1 MALSD
6 TTRSFLTPEF
16 IRNVRFARHRR
27 GGYDIQEV
35 DSFLIRFAELLEAE
49 DSRIPSNETEDS
61 ELHDP
66 EGAAQRLLAAA
77 QRTADSLTKEAA
89 AQSEQ
94 LIASAEAQADNIKR
108 VVVEEARKM
117 AEESQTDLRMKIE
130 TLESKRK
137 NLEERCGY
145 LEGQLHAGKDQLLI
159 VLDEMRKL
167 IEDSELE
174 LEIGQEIEVLEED
187 SSELDL
193 GLLRVSGEK
202 DIPDEEDVEGQTSGL
217 DEISAMSEI
226 RDIRPADREDLVEV
240 AGGQLEEEMPP
251 ELSLVHSTE
260 DLESWIDAAAAGAE
274 DGISS
279 YWLEDDEEDGP
290 PTQISPVI
298 SGEGNTSG
306 DRFFEELRDSDPH
319 ESVLGLVDDETDAA
333 ISSFFSDEE

>member
-35 DSFLIRFAELLEAE
+35 DSFLRRFAELLEVE
-49 DSRIPSNETEDS
+49 DSRIPTNATEDS
-61 ELHDP
+61 ELYDP

-117 AEESQTDLRMKIE
+117 AEESQTDLREKIE

-137 NLEERCGY
+137 NLEEKCGY
-145 LEGQLHAGKDQLLI
+145 LEGQFHAGKDQLLI
-159 VLDEMRKL
+159 VLDEMRKI

-174 LEIGQEIEVLEED
+174 LEIGQEIEDLEED
-187 SSELDL
+187 SSELGL
-193 GLLRVSGEK
+193 GLLEVS
-202 DIPDEEDVEGQTSGL
+202 EEDIEAETIGEAGTTT
-217 DEISAMSEI
+217 MSEI
-226 RDIRPADREDLVEV
+226 RDISPADREDSMEV
-240 AGGQLEEEMPP
+240 DEARREDEMPP

-274 DGISS
+274 EGIGEN
-279 YWLEDDEEDGP
+279 WIEDEEDGGP
-290 PTQISPVI
+290 PTQANPVVQG
-298 SGEGNTSG
+298 SEGVSG

-319 ESVLGLVDDETDAA
+319 ESVLGLVDDETDEA
-333 ISSFFSDEE
+333 ISSFFSDDE

>member
-35 DSFLIRFAELLEAE
+35 DSFLKRFAELLEAE
-49 DSRIPSNETEDS
+49 DSRIPTNATEDA
-61 ELHDP
+61 ELYDP

-117 AEESQTDLRMKIE
+117 AEESQTDLREKIE

-159 VLDEMRKL
+159 VLDEMRK
-167 IEDSELE
+167 IIDDSELE
-174 LEIGQEIEVLEED
+174 LEIEDLEEG
-187 SSELDL
+187 SSELGL
-193 GLLRVSGEK
+193 GLIEVS
-202 DIPDEEDVEGQTSGL
+202 EEDTEDETVGQVGVTT
-217 DEISAMSEI
+217 MSEI
-226 RDIRPADREDLVEV
+226 RDISPADREDSMEV
-240 AGGQLEEEMPP
+240 DEARREDEMPP

-274 DGISS
+274 EGIGEN
-279 YWLEDDEEDGP
+279 WIEDEEDAGP
-290 PTQISPVI
+290 PTQATPVVQG
-298 SGEGNTSG
+298 SEEVSG

-319 ESVLGLVDDETDAA
+319 ESVLGLVDDETDEA

>member
-35 DSFLIRFAELLEAE
+35 DSFLRRFAELLEAE
-49 DSRIPSNETEDS
+49 DSRIPTNATEDA
-61 ELHDP
+61 ELYDP

-117 AEESQTDLRMKIE
+117 AEESQTDLREKIE

-159 VLDEMRKL
+159 VLDEMRK
-167 IEDSELE
+167 IIDDSELE
-174 LEIGQEIEVLEED
+174 LEIADIAEG
-187 SSELDL
+187 SSELGL
-193 GLLRVSGEK
+193 GLIEVS
-202 DIPDEEDVEGQTSGL
+202 EEDTEDETVGQVGVTT
-217 DEISAMSEI
+217 MSEI
-226 RDIRPADREDLVEV
+226 RDISPADREDSMEV
-240 AGGQLEEEMPP
+240 DEARREDEMPP

-274 DGISS
+274 EGIGEN
-279 YWLEDDEEDGP
+279 WIEDEEDAGP
-290 PTQISPVI
+290 PTQATPVVQG
-298 SGEGNTSG
+298 SEEVSG

-319 ESVLGLVDDETDAA
+319 ESVLGLVDDETDEA

>member
-35 DSFLIRFAELLEAE
+35 DSFLRRFAELLEAE
-49 DSRIPSNETEDS
+49 DSRIPTNATEDS
-61 ELHDP
+61 ELYDP

-77 QRTADSLTKEAA
+77 QRTADSLTNEAA

-117 AEESQTDLRMKIE
+117 AEESQTNLREKIE

-159 VLDEMRKL
+159 VLDEMRKI

-174 LEIGQEIEVLEED
+174 LEIGQEIEDLEEA
-187 SSELDL
+187 SSEL
-193 GLLRVSGEK
+193 GLSLLEVSDE
-202 DIPDEEDVEGQTSGL
+202 DIEAETVGQDGIT
-217 DEISAMSEI
+217 AMGEI
-226 RDIRPADREDLVEV
+226 RDISPTDREDSMEVVE
-240 AGGQLEEEMPP
+240 ARGEDEMPP

-274 DGISS
+274 EGIGEN
-279 YWLEDDEEDGP
+279 WIEDEEDGGP
-290 PTQISPVI
+290 PTQATPVVQG
-298 SGEGNTSG
+298 SEGVSG

-319 ESVLGLVDDETDAA
+319 ESVLGLVDDETDEA
-333 ISSFFSDEE
+333 ISSFFSDDE

>member
-35 DSFLIRFAELLEAE
+35 DSFLRRFAELLEVE
-49 DSRIPSNETEDS
+49 DSRIPTNATEDS
-61 ELHDP
+61 ELYDP

-117 AEESQTDLRMKIE
+117 AEESQTDLREKIE

-137 NLEERCGY
+137 NLQEKCGY

-159 VLDEMRKL
+159 VLDEMRKI

-174 LEIGQEIEVLEED
+174 LEIGQEIEDLEED
-187 SSELDL
+187 SSELGL
-193 GLLRVSGEK
+193 GLLEVS
-202 DIPDEEDVEGQTSGL
+202 EEDIEAETIDQAGITT
-217 DEISAMSEI
+217 MSEI
-226 RDIRPADREDLVEV
+226 RDISPVDQEDSMEVEEARRED
-240 AGGQLEEEMPP
+240 EMPP

-274 DGISS
+274 EGIGEN
-279 YWLEDDEEDGP
+279 WIEDEEDGGP
-290 PTQISPVI
+290 PTQATPVVQG
-298 SGEGNTSG
+298 SEGVSG

-319 ESVLGLVDDETDAA
+319 ESVLGLVDDETDNA
-333 ISSFFSDEE
+333 ISSFFSDDE

>member
-16 IRNVRFARHRR
+16 IRNVRFARHRK

-35 DSFLIRFAELLEAE
+35 DSFLRRFAELLEAE
-49 DSRIPSNETEDS
+49 DSKIPTNATEDS
-61 ELHDP
+61 DLYDP

-117 AEESQTDLRMKIE
+117 AEESQTSLREKIE

-137 NLEERCGY
+137 NLEERCGH

-159 VLDEMRKL
+159 VLDEMRKI

-174 LEIGQEIEVLEED
+174 LEIDQEIEDLEED
-187 SSELDL
+187 SSELEL
-193 GLLRVSGEK
+193 GRIEVS
-202 DIPDEEDVEGQTSGL
+202 EEDIEAETVGQVGITT
-217 DEISAMSEI
+217 MSEI
-226 RDIRPADREDLVEV
+226 RDISPVDREDSMEV
-240 AGGQLEEEMPP
+240 DEARREGEMPP

-274 DGISS
+274 EGIGEN
-279 YWLEDDEEDGP
+279 WIEDEEDDGP
-290 PTQISPVI
+290 PTQATPVVQG
-298 SGEGNTSG
+298 SEGVSG

-319 ESVLGLVDDETDAA
+319 ESVLGLVDDETDEA

>member
-35 DSFLIRFAELLEAE
+35 DSFLRRFAELLEVE
-49 DSRIPSNETEDS
+49 DSRIPTNATEDS
-61 ELHDP
+61 ELYDP

-117 AEESQTDLRMKIE
+117 AEESQTDLREKIE

-137 NLEERCGY
+137 NLQEKCGY

-159 VLDEMRKL
+159 VLDEMRKI

-174 LEIGQEIEVLEED
+174 LEIGQEIEDLEED
-187 SSELDL
+187 SSELGL
-193 GLLRVSGEK
+193 GLLEVS
-202 DIPDEEDVEGQTSGL
+202 EEDIEAETIGQAGITT
-217 DEISAMSEI
+217 MSEI
-226 RDIRPADREDLVEV
+226 RDISPVDQEDSMEVEEARRED
-240 AGGQLEEEMPP
+240 EMPP

-274 DGISS
+274 EGIGEN
-279 YWLEDDEEDGP
+279 WIEDEEDGGP
-290 PTQISPVI
+290 PTQATPVVQG
-298 SGEGNTSG
+298 SEGVSG

-319 ESVLGLVDDETDAA
+319 ESVLGLVDDETDNA
-333 ISSFFSDEE
+333 ISSFFSDDE

>member
-35 DSFLIRFAELLEAE
+35 DSFLRRFAELLEAE
-49 DSRIPSNETEDS
+49 DSRIPTNATEDS
-61 ELHDP
+61 ELYDP

-117 AEESQTDLRMKIE
+117 AEESQTGLREKIE

-137 NLEERCGY
+137 NLEERCGH

-159 VLDEMRKL
+159 VLDEMRKI

-174 LEIGQEIEVLEED
+174 LEIDQEIEDLEED
-187 SSELDL
+187 SSELEL
-193 GLLRVSGEK
+193 GRIEVS
-202 DIPDEEDVEGQTSGL
+202 EEDIEAETVGQVGITT
-217 DEISAMSEI
+217 MSEI
-226 RDIRPADREDLVEV
+226 RDISPADREDSMEV
-240 AGGQLEEEMPP
+240 DEARREGEMPP

-274 DGISS
+274 EGIGEN
-279 YWLEDDEEDGP
+279 WIEDEQDDGP
-290 PTQISPVI
+290 PTQATPVVQG
-298 SGEGNTSG
+298 SEGVSG

-319 ESVLGLVDDETDAA
+319 ESVLGLVDDETDEA

>member
-35 DSFLIRFAELLEAE
+35 DSFLRRFAELLESE
-49 DSRIPSNETEDS
+49 DFRIPTNGEEDS
-61 ELHDP
+61 ELYDP

-89 AQSEQ
+89 AQAEQ

-117 AEESQTDLRMKIE
+117 AEESQTNLKGKIE
-130 TLESKRK
+130 SLESKRK

-174 LEIGQEIEVLEED
+174 LEIGQEIEELGED
-187 SSELDL
+187 SSELEL
-193 GLLRVSGEK
+193 ELLEAQ
-202 DIPDEEDVEGQTSGL
+202 DEEAIEDETAGL
-217 DEISAMSEI
+217 DGISAMSEI
-226 RDIRPADREDLVEV
+226 RDIRPASQEDVMEV
-240 AGGQLEEEMPP
+240 DGGRLEKEMPP

-274 DGISS
+274 EGIGEN
-279 YWLEDDEEDGP
+279 WIEDQEDAGP
-290 PTQISPVI
+290 PTQITPVVQ
-298 SGEGNTSG
+298 GNEGVSG

-319 ESVLGLVDDETDAA
+319 ESVLGLVDDETDEA

>member
-35 DSFLIRFAELLEAE
+35 DSFLKRFAELLEAE
-49 DSRIPSNETEDS
+49 DSRIPTNATEDA
-61 ELHDP
+61 ELYDP

-117 AEESQTDLRMKIE
+117 AEESQTDLREKIE

-159 VLDEMRKL
+159 VLDEMRK
-167 IEDSELE
+167 IIDDSELE
-174 LEIGQEIEVLEED
+174 LEIAEIADIEEG
-187 SSELDL
+187 SSELGL
-193 GLLRVSGEK
+193 GLIEVS
-202 DIPDEEDVEGQTSGL
+202 EEDTEDETVGQVGVTT
-217 DEISAMSEI
+217 MSEI
-226 RDIRPADREDLVEV
+226 RDISPADREDSMEV
-240 AGGQLEEEMPP
+240 DEARREDEMPP

-274 DGISS
+274 EGIGEN
-279 YWLEDDEEDGP
+279 WIEDEEDGGP
-290 PTQISPVI
+290 PTQANPVVQG
-298 SGEGNTSG
+298 SEGVSG

-319 ESVLGLVDDETDAA
+319 ESVLGLVDDETDEA

>member
-6 TTRSFLTPEF
+6 PTPNFLTPEF
-16 IRNVRFARHRR
+16 IRNVRFSKLRR
-27 GGYDIQEV
+27 GGYDIEEV
-35 DSFLIRFAELLEAE
+35 DSFLGRFAELLESENLGSSSDQVE
-49 DSRIPSNETEDS
+49 DTE
-61 ELHDP
+61 LFDP
-66 EGAAQRLLAAA
+66 EGSAQRLLAAA

-89 AQSEQ
+89 AQAEQ

-117 AEESQTDLRMKIE
+117 AEQSQSDLNEALKE
-130 TLESKRK
+130 LNSKQKSLEDK
-137 NLEERCGY
+137 CGF
-145 LEGQLHAGKDQLLI
+145 LEGQLNAGKDQLLT
-159 VLDEMRKL
+159 VLDEMRGI
-167 IEDSELE
+167 IEDSDFEL
-174 LEIGQEIEVLEED
+174 LAV
-187 SSELDL
+187 
-193 GLLRVSGEK
+193 
-202 DIPDEEDVEGQTSGL
+202 EEDVEDLGL
-217 DEISAMSEI
+217 VQSDP
-226 RDIRPADREDLVEV
+226 DFVVDDRETYPMEEPDSEEGVISLNEIQDIGIKEQKDLQEGQVEK
-240 AGGQLEEEMPP
+240 LEEEMPP

>member
-35 DSFLIRFAELLEAE
+35 DSFLKRFAELLEAE
-49 DSRIPSNETEDS
+49 DSRIPTNATEDA
-61 ELHDP
+61 ELYDP

-117 AEESQTDLRMKIE
+117 AEESQTDLREKIE

-159 VLDEMRKL
+159 VLDEMRK
-167 IEDSELE
+167 IIDDSELE
-174 LEIGQEIEVLEED
+174 LEIAEIADIEEG
-187 SSELDL
+187 SSELGL
-193 GLLRVSGEK
+193 GLIEVS
-202 DIPDEEDVEGQTSGL
+202 EEDTEDETVGQVGVTT
-217 DEISAMSEI
+217 MSEI
-226 RDIRPADREDLVEV
+226 RDISPADREDSMEV
-240 AGGQLEEEMPP
+240 DEVRREGEMPP

-274 DGISS
+274 EGIGEN
-279 YWLEDDEEDGP
+279 WIEDEEDAGP
-290 PTQISPVI
+290 PTQATPVVQG
-298 SGEGNTSG
+298 SEEVSG

-319 ESVLGLVDDETDAA
+319 ESVLGLVDDETDEA

>member
-27 GGYDIQEV
+27 GGYEIQEV
-35 DSFLIRFAELLEAE
+35 DSFLRRFAELLEAE
-49 DSRIPSNETEDS
+49 DSRIHTNATEDS
-61 ELHDP
+61 ELYDP

-117 AEESQTDLRMKIE
+117 AEESQTDLREKIE

-137 NLEERCGY
+137 NLEEKCGY

-159 VLDEMRKL
+159 VLDEMRKI

-174 LEIGQEIEVLEED
+174 LEIGQEIEDLEED
-187 SSELDL
+187 SSELGL
-193 GLLRVSGEK
+193 GLLEVS
-202 DIPDEEDVEGQTSGL
+202 EEDIEAETIGEAGATT
-217 DEISAMSEI
+217 MSEI
-226 RDIRPADREDLVEV
+226 RDISPADREDSMEV
-240 AGGQLEEEMPP
+240 DEARREDEMPP

-274 DGISS
+274 EGIGEN
-279 YWLEDDEEDGP
+279 WIEDEEDGGP
-290 PTQISPVI
+290 PTQANPVVQG
-298 SGEGNTSG
+298 SEGVSG

-319 ESVLGLVDDETDAA
+319 ESVLGLVDDETDEA
-333 ISSFFSDEE
+333 ISSFFSDDE

>member
-35 DSFLIRFAELLEAE
+35 DSFLRRFAELLEAE
-49 DSRIPSNETEDS
+49 DSRTHTNATEDS
-61 ELHDP
+61 ELYDP

-117 AEESQTDLRMKIE
+117 AEESQTDLREKIE

-137 NLEERCGY
+137 NLEEKCGY

-159 VLDEMRKL
+159 VLDEMRKI

-174 LEIGQEIEVLEED
+174 LEIGQEIEDLEED
-187 SSELDL
+187 SSELGL
-193 GLLRVSGEK
+193 GLIEVS
-202 DIPDEEDVEGQTSGL
+202 EEDIEAETIGEAGATS
-217 DEISAMSEI
+217 MSEI
-226 RDIRPADREDLVEV
+226 RDISPADREDSMEV
-240 AGGQLEEEMPP
+240 DEARREDEMPP

-274 DGISS
+274 EGIGEN
-279 YWLEDDEEDGP
+279 WIEDEEDGGP
-290 PTQISPVI
+290 PTQATPVVQG
-298 SGEGNTSG
+298 SEGVSG

-319 ESVLGLVDDETDAA
+319 ESVLGLVDDETDEA
-333 ISSFFSDEE
+333 ISSFFSDDE

>member
-35 DSFLIRFAELLEAE
+35 DSFLRRFAELLEAE
-49 DSRIPSNETEDS
+49 DSRIPTNATEDS
-61 ELHDP
+61 ELYDP

-117 AEESQTDLRMKIE
+117 AEESQTDLREKIE

-159 VLDEMRKL
+159 VLDEMRK
-167 IEDSELE
+167 IIDDSELE
-174 LEIGQEIEVLEED
+174 LEIADIAEG
-187 SSELDL
+187 SSELGL
-193 GLLRVSGEK
+193 GLIEVS
-202 DIPDEEDVEGQTSGL
+202 EEDTEDETVGQVGVTT
-217 DEISAMSEI
+217 MSEI
-226 RDIRPADREDLVEV
+226 RDISPADREDSMEV
-240 AGGQLEEEMPP
+240 DEARREDEMPP

-274 DGISS
+274 EGIGEN
-279 YWLEDDEEDGP
+279 WIEDEEDGGP
-290 PTQISPVI
+290 PTQANPVVQG
-298 SGEGNTSG
+298 SEGVSG

-319 ESVLGLVDDETDAA
+319 ESVLGLVDDETDEA
-333 ISSFFSDEE
+333 ISSFFSDDE

>member
-1 MALSD
+1 M
-6 TTRSFLTPEF
+6 
-16 IRNVRFARHRR
+16 
-27 GGYDIQEV
+27 
-35 DSFLIRFAELLEAE
+35 LEAE
-49 DSRIPSNETEDS
+49 DSRIPTNATEDS
-61 ELHDP
+61 ELYDP

-117 AEESQTDLRMKIE
+117 AEESQTDLREKIE

-137 NLEERCGY
+137 NLQEKCGY

-159 VLDEMRKL
+159 VLDEMRKI

-174 LEIGQEIEVLEED
+174 LEIGQEIEDLEED
-187 SSELDL
+187 SSELGL
-193 GLLRVSGEK
+193 GLLEVS
-202 DIPDEEDVEGQTSGL
+202 EEDIEAETIGEAGTTT
-217 DEISAMSEI
+217 MSEI
-226 RDIRPADREDLVEV
+226 RNISPADRGDSMEVDEARRED
-240 AGGQLEEEMPP
+240 EMPP

-274 DGISS
+274 EGIGEN
-279 YWLEDDEEDGP
+279 WIEDEEDGGP
-290 PTQISPVI
+290 PTQATPVVQG
-298 SGEGNTSG
+298 SEGFSG

-319 ESVLGLVDDETDAA
+319 ESVLGLVDDETDEA
-333 ISSFFSDEE
+333 ISSFFSDDE

>member
-35 DSFLIRFAELLEAE
+35 DSFLRRFAELLEAE
-49 DSRIPSNETEDS
+49 DSRIPTNATEDA
-61 ELHDP
+61 ELYDP

-117 AEESQTDLRMKIE
+117 AEESQTDLREKIE

-159 VLDEMRKL
+159 VLDEMRK
-167 IEDSELE
+167 IIDDSELE
-174 LEIGQEIEVLEED
+174 LEIAEIADIEEG
-187 SSELDL
+187 SSELGL
-193 GLLRVSGEK
+193 GLIEVS
-202 DIPDEEDVEGQTSGL
+202 EEDTEDETVGQVGVTT
-217 DEISAMSEI
+217 MSEI
-226 RDIRPADREDLVEV
+226 RDISPADREDSMEV
-240 AGGQLEEEMPP
+240 DEARREDEMPP

-274 DGISS
+274 EGIGEN
-279 YWLEDDEEDGP
+279 WIEDEEDAGP
-290 PTQISPVI
+290 PTQATPVVQG
-298 SGEGNTSG
+298 SEEVSG

-319 ESVLGLVDDETDAA
+319 ESVLGLVDDETDEA